1 MSEIH
6 REIVCRDLENR
17 YARLL
22 VLRSHALQHATQSV
36 IKFTSTIIPL
46 PSPSDTELE
55 ELEDASAR
63 AGSPRLNEDQRA
75 ETSNERG
82 QIEHHEDVEEEEDGS
97 EEDDVGIALF
107 RYCRERDDIETTIY
121 RPLEML
127 AGTSNERCQTE
138 HHEDVEEDD
147 GSEESDFGIVL
158 SRYCRERDDIETI
171 IYRRLEMLERE
182 PAMEDL
188 LPWWNTFPGM
198 LEAYLDHLDEHCC
211 PCDKELAQRVA
222 SEGLG
227 RPPDDP
233 NRHKDCVS
241 IRIID
246 RLQEEMDQTWTFI
259 METDKRSMR
268 RSRRSDPRA
277 TRNALL
283 KRRGMESP
291 LAKAWTP
298 DQMSVFETWSSCS
311 YDLRRPTETS
321 LSWVSPTSPDG
332 SSGRPVPRILVEV
345 DISTEISA
353 AEGSE
358 TPVERSGA
366 GQGSEHTGEQ
376 STIRS

>member
-17 YARLL
+17 YVRLL

-36 IKFTSTIIPL
+36 IKFMSTIIPL
-46 PSPSDTELE
+46 PPPSDTELE
-55 ELEDASAR
+55 ELEDASSR

-75 ETSNERG
+75 RTSNGRG
-82 QIEHHEDVEEEEDGS
+82 QIEH
-97 EEDDVGIALF
+97 
-107 RYCRERDDIETTIY
+107 Y
-121 RPLEML
+121 
-127 AGTSNERCQTE
+127 
-138 HHEDVEEDD
+138 EDVEEDD
-147 GSEESDFGIVL
+147 GSEESDVRIALF
-158 SRYCRERDDIETI
+158 RYCRERDDVETIIYRPLEMLAGASNERSQIEHQEDVEEDDGSEESDVGIALVRYCRERDDFETI
-171 IYRRLEMLERE
+171 IYRRLDMLERE
-182 PAMEDL
+182 PTMEDL

-241 IRIID
+241 VRIID
-246 RLQEEMDQTWTFI
+246 RLQEELDQTWAFI
-259 METDKRSMR
+259 KETDKRSMR
-268 RSRRSDPRA
+268 RSRRSNPRA
-277 TRNALL
+277 TRNSPL
-283 KRRGMESP
+283 KRRDMGSP
-291 LAKAWTP
+291 LVKAWTP

-311 YDLRRPTETS
+311 YDQWCPTGTS
-321 LSWVSPTSPDG
+321 LSWVSPTSPEG
-332 SSGRPVPRILVEV
+332 SSERPVPRILVEV
-345 DISTEISA
+345 EISTEISA

-358 TPVERSGA
+358 TPVERYSSIE
-366 GQGSEHTGEQ
+366 GSEHTGEQ

>member
-55 ELEDASAR
+55 KLEDGSAR
-63 AGSPRLNEDQRA
+63 AGSIRLNEDQRGG
-75 ETSNERG
+75 TSNERG
-82 QIEHHEDVEEEEDGS
+82 QIEHHEDVEEDDGS
-97 EEDDVGIALF
+97 EEGDVGIALF
-107 RYCRERDDIETTIY
+107 RYCRERDDIET
-121 RPLEML
+121 
-127 AGTSNERCQTE
+127 
-138 HHEDVEEDD
+138 
-147 GSEESDFGIVL
+147 
-158 SRYCRERDDIETI
+158 I
-171 IYRRLEMLERE
+171 IYQRLEMLERE
-182 PAMEDL
+182 PTMEDL

-246 RLQEEMDQTWTFI
+246 RLQEEMDQTWAFI

-268 RSRRSDPRA
+268 RSRRSNPRV
-277 TRNALL
+277 TRNTLL
-283 KRRGMESP
+283 KRRGMGSP
-291 LAKAWTP
+291 LVKAWTP

-311 YDLRRPTETS
+311 YDQWGLTETL
-321 LSWVSPTSPDG
+321 LSWVSPTSPEG

-358 TPVERSGA
+358 TPVEQSGA
-366 GQGSEHTGEQ
+366 GQGSEHTGEE
-376 STIRS
+376 STIR

>member
-6 REIVCRDLENR
+6 REIVCRDLEYR

-36 IKFTSTIIPL
+36 IKFASTIIPL
-46 PSPSDTELE
+46 PPPSDTELE
-55 ELEDASAR
+55 ELEDAPSR
-63 AGSPRLNEDQRA
+63 AGSPRLNEDQPA
-75 ETSNERG
+75 ETSNGRG
-82 QIEHHEDVEEEEDGS
+82 QIEYHEDLEEDDGS
-97 EEDDVGIALF
+97 EEEDDVGIALF
-107 RYCRERDDIETTIY
+107 RYCRERDDIETITY
-121 RPLEML
+121 RPLD
-127 AGTSNERCQTE
+127 TSNERGQIE

-147 GSEESDFGIVL
+147 ESEESDFEITL
-158 SRYCRERDDIETI
+158 SWYCRERDDIETI

-182 PAMEDL
+182 PTMEDL

-198 LEAYLDHLDEHCC
+198 LEEYLDHLDVHCC

-246 RLQEEMDQTWTFI
+246 RLQEEMDQTWAFI

-277 TRNALL
+277 TRKALL
-283 KRRGMESP
+283 RRRGMGSP
-291 LAKAWTP
+291 LVTAWTP

-311 YDLRRPTETS
+311 YDQWRPTETS
-321 LSWVSPTSPDG
+321 LSWVSSRSPEG

-358 TPVERSGA
+358 TPVERSSA
-366 GQGSEHTGEQ
+366 DHGSEHTGEQ
-376 STIRS
+376 STIR

>member
-6 REIVCRDLENR
+6 REIVCRDLEYR

-36 IKFTSTIIPL
+36 IKFASTIIPL
-46 PSPSDTELE
+46 PPPSDTELG
-55 ELEDASAR
+55 ELEDAPSR
-63 AGSPRLNEDQRA
+63 AGSPRLNEDQPA
-75 ETSNERG
+75 ETSNRRA
-82 QIEHHEDVEEEEDGS
+82 QIEYHEDLEEDDGS
-97 EEDDVGIALF
+97 EEEDDVGIALF
-107 RYCRERDDIETTIY
+107 
-121 RPLEML
+121 
-127 AGTSNERCQTE
+127 
-138 HHEDVEEDD
+138 
-147 GSEESDFGIVL
+147 
-158 SRYCRERDDIETI
+158 RYCRERDDIETI

-182 PAMEDL
+182 PTMEDL

-198 LEAYLDHLDEHCC
+198 LEQYLDHLDVHCC

-246 RLQEEMDQTWTFI
+246 RLQEEMDQTWAFI

-277 TRNALL
+277 TRKALL
-283 KRRGMESP
+283 RRRGMGSP
-291 LAKAWTP
+291 LVTAWTP
-298 DQMSVFETWSSCS
+298 DQMSVFDTWSSCS
-311 YDLRRPTETS
+311 YDQWRPTETS
-321 LSWVSPTSPDG
+321 LSWVSSRSPEG

-358 TPVERSGA
+358 TPVERSSA
-366 GQGSEHTGEQ
+366 DHGSEHTGEQ
-376 STIRS
+376 STIR